1 MLYVALLLDT
11 WPDPAESAPPGTFSL
26 LPPLHSPAS
35 PSLTPTRLILL
46 RMQSNVVVRAAV
58 ELKPPPYALNALEPH
73 MSENTLNF
81 HWGKHH
87 RAYVD
92 NLNGQIKG
100 TDLES
105 KSLEEIVVASWNN
118 GSPTASFNNAAQVR
132 TTKVASTIDFRRVSL
147 TSVRTVTYLTHL
159 TFPNRT
165 R

>member
-1 MLYVALLLDT
+1 
-11 WPDPAESAPPGTFSL
+11 
-26 LPPLHSPAS
+26 
-35 PSLTPTRLILL
+35 
-46 RMQSNVVVRAAV
+46 MQSNVVVRAAV

-92 NLNGQIKG
+92 NLNGHIKG

-132 TTKVASTIDFRRVSL
+132 TTKQQR
-147 TSVRTVTYLTHL
+147 
-159 TFPNRT
+159 
-165 R
+165 